1 MTFQRLIV
9 SVALAACCLVAQ
21 ALPTADAVQAEIQR
35 GNYTQAE
42 AMMQEVVAAKPGSAK
57 AHYIYA
63 EILAHNGRFDLAAN
77 QAARAREADPTLKF
91 ADAAKFQAF
100 ESLLKREQQAAA
112 APRAV
117 TNTPLNTPLNTPT
130 ARQVARPAPAP
141 EPASG
146 IPSWI
151 WVIGLAGVGF
161 VVWKL
166 VSGRQQTPPQASA
179 MGAMAGARPGM
190 APAGVAPGY
199 GSGSAPGYGPGYG
212 QPQAPGMGMMGVGLA
227 AAGGVAAGM
236 LAEKMLHGGHDSS
249 RNTGQPIDA
258 GNASGD
264 YFDKSLIANPAAQEL
279 EQRPVDF
286 GNGDGWG
293 GGDDAGGGGGSGSS
307 DDGW

>member
-1 MTFQRLIV
+1 MTLQRLIV
-9 SVALAACCLVAQ
+9 SVALAACCLAAQ
-21 ALPTADAVQAEIQR
+21 ALPTLDAVQAEVQR
-35 GNYTQAE
+35 GNYAQAE
-42 AMMQEVVAAKPGSAK
+42 TMMQEVVAAKPGSAK

-63 EILAHNGRFDLAAN
+63 EILAHNRRFDLAAS

-100 ESLLKREQQAAA
+100 ESLLQREQQAAA
-112 APRAV
+112 APRALS
-117 TNTPLNTPLNTPT
+117 NAPLNVPSARPM
-130 ARQVARPAPAP
+130 ARQAPAP

-146 IPSWI
+146 IPSWV

-161 VVWKL
+161 VVWRM
-166 VSGRQQTPPQASA
+166 VSGRRQATA
-179 MGAMAGARPGM
+179 MGSMAAGRPGM
-190 APAGVAPGY
+190 GPTGVAPAYAPG
-199 GSGSAPGYGPGYG
+199 GMPGGAPGYGPGYG

-236 LAEKMLHGGHDSS
+236 LAEKMLHGGHDSGS
-249 RNTGQPIDA
+249 NPGQSLAA
-258 GNASGD
+258 GNQSGGF
-264 YFDKSLIANPAAQEL
+264 FDNAPMANPAAQEL

-293 GGDDAGGGGGSGSS
+293 GGDDAGSGGGSAGSS